1 MILVQ
6 LILASSPGAAADEW
20 LGWGGPNGD
29 YTVDAEGLADAWPED
44 GPPRLWQRPL
54 GPGYP
59 SILFKDDR
67 LYTMYRDAETEEEV
81 VVALA
86 AGTGETIWEHRYGV
100 EIWDDMSRA
109 FGLGPNATP
118 LIVDDRLI
126 SVSIDGEVRCLD
138 LATGKL
144 QWRHDLPAEYGRRSR
159 DEEYGYSASPFTYQG
174 RVIVMVGGD
183 DHAVVAYDPE
193 TGSTAWKSEPGGISY
208 APPTLTT
215 IGGKDQYIYFS
226 PQGAVGLDPATGK
239 TLWSHEMEYS
249 NGNHLTPIVKCDDR
263 HIWIGSQFRTGG
275 GRLLEIS
282 GADDTWTARQVWFET
297 NLRASH
303 WTSILLGDYIYGSI
317 GGNRISLLTAFE
329 WRTGKVIWSHRGFH
343 KALCLFADNKLL
355 FLDEDGMLT
364 LAWVSPEK
372 LEVLASTQVT
382 ESVSWSLPTLVGTTL
397 YLRDNKTI
405 LALDLADKGA
415 KPAPRLV
422 TAAPIE
428 DAALM
433 GAFGEMIRGLDKVDV
448 RQQQVDAYLAKQESF
463 PIVEGEGLVH
473 FVYRGDAP
481 AVGVTGNFLELNQ
494 IELMHHVAGTDLHF
508 RSYQLAPAS
517 HYEYGFDVFEDIRQD
532 PLNPRRLID
541 ADNVPSV
548 VTTRG
553 WQEPAH
559 LAEPEAS
566 RGTVEKLP
574 WRSKILENERE
585 LSVWLPPGYQSSD
598 QRYPLVIV
606 NYGKQALREG
616 RWGRSLDNLCGKT
629 VAPLIVVFVPRVDFT
644 EYAPRVVQLA
654 DAIEAELIP
663 MIVERYRTLPGT
675 ENRLLTGIA
684 SGGFASVYIALSK
697 PQLIGNVAVQ
707 SFYFR
712 DEAEAELR
720 RLIARGDAG
729 TTRFYVEWS
738 SYELKAAE
746 LDCQADSRELAELLE
761 QKGYALVTNRV
772 TSGAG
777 WGSWRAQTGRI
788 LEGFFPAE

>member
-1 MILVQ
+1 MIPVL
-6 LILASSPGAAADEW
+6 LILTCGPGYAADEW

-29 YTVDAEGLADAWPED
+29 YTVDVTGLADAWPEG

-59 SILFKDDR
+59 SILFKNDR
-67 LYTMYRDAETEEEV
+67 LYTMYRDAESEEEV

-86 AGTGETIWEHRYGV
+86 AGTGETIWEHRYSV

-118 LIVDDRLI
+118 LIVGDRII

-144 QWRHDLPAEYGRRSR
+144 KWRHDLPAEYGRRSR
-159 DEEYGYSASPFTYQG
+159 DEEYGYSASPLSYQG
-174 RVIVMVGGD
+174 HVIVMVGGD

-193 TGSTAWKSEPGGISY
+193 TGSTVWQSAPGGISY
-208 APPTLTT
+208 ATPTLTT
-215 IGGKDQYIYFS
+215 LGDKDQYVYFS

-239 TLWSHEMEYS
+239 TLWFHEMEYT
-249 NGNHLTPIVKCDDR
+249 NGNHLTPIVKCDDH

-282 GADDTWTARQVWFET
+282 GADDAWTAKQVWFET

-303 WTSILLGDYIYGSI
+303 WTSIRLGDYIYGSI
-317 GGNRISLLTAFE
+317 GGNRISLMTAFE
-329 WRTGKVIWSHRGFH
+329 WRTAKVAWSHRGFH
-343 KALCLFADNKLL
+343 KALCLFADGKLL
-355 FLDEDGMLT
+355 FLDEDGVLT
-364 LAWVSPEK
+364 IARVSPEK

-382 ESVSWSLPTLVGTTL
+382 ESVSWTLPTLVGTTL
-397 YLRDNKTI
+397 YLRDSSKI

-415 KPAPRLV
+415 EAAPRLV
-422 TAAPIE
+422 TAAAIE
-428 DAALM
+428 EAALM
-433 GAFGEMIRGLDKVDV
+433 GAFGEMIRGLDKADN
-448 RQQQVDAYLAKQESF
+448 RQQHVDAYLAKQESY
-463 PIVEGEGLVH
+463 PIVEGESLVH
-473 FVYRGDAP
+473 FIYRGDAP

-494 IELMHHVAGTDLHF
+494 IDLLYPVAGTDLHF
-508 RSYQLAPAS
+508 RSYRLAPAS
-517 HYEYGFDVFEDIRQD
+517 HFEYGFDVFEDMRQD

-548 VTTRG
+548 VTTKG

-559 LAEPEAS
+559 LGAPGAS

-574 WRSKILENERE
+574 WHSKILENERE
-585 LSVWLPPGYQSSD
+585 LSVWLPPGYHDSD

-606 NYGKQALREG
+606 NYGDQALRQG
-616 RWGRSLDNLCGKT
+616 MWSSSLDKLCGST
-629 VAPLIVVFVPRVDFT
+629 VAPLIAVFVPRVDFA

-654 DAIEAELIP
+654 DALAGELIP
-663 MIVERYRTLPGT
+663 MIEERYRTLPGA

-684 SGGFASVYIALSK
+684 SGGFASVYVALSK

-712 DEAEAELR
+712 EEAEAELR
-720 RLIARGDAG
+720 RLIATGDTGA
-729 TTRFYVEWS
+729 TRFYVEWS
-738 SYELKAAE
+738 SFDLKGNGF
-746 LDCQADSRELAELLE
+746 DCGADSQELAGLLE
-761 QKGYALVTNRV
+761 QQGYALVTNRV
-772 TSGAG
+772 TNGAG

-788 LEGFFPAE
+788 LEVFPAE